1 MKQDEVEQVFSDTG
15 DTMSLTIGEEYKYKM
30 IKAGCYLQICVN
42 DGVLIDKEFDE
53 TNLYDETGSIG
64 LYSEDAK
71 AEIKRVEFVSKEDY

>member
-42 DGVLIDKEFDE
+42 DVVLIDKEFDE
-53 TNLYDETGSIG
+53 TKL
-64 LYSEDAK
+64 
-71 AEIKRVEFVSKEDY
+71 